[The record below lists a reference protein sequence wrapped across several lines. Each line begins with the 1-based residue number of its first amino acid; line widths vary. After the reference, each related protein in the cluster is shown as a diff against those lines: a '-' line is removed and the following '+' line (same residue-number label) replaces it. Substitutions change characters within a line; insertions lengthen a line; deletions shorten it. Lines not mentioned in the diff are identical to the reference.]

1 MAELLERGAAK
12 AEVTV
17 EKIVAELAKIGF
29 ANMADYMRPNAAGD
43 PYLDFSRLTREQAAA
58 LQEVTVE
65 DFTEGRGE
73 DKRDVRRVKFKL
85 YDKRAALVDL
95 GRHLSMFPTKVEM
108 SGKDG
113 GPIETVEL
121 SPLEAA
127 RRLAFAWEKGLRA
140 LEEKLMSGLGTAIK
154 EMSGPLTAPMWGSL
168 GIGAAGTLLGGYG
181 EYRSGMDQAAA
192 IDASRPYDLIN
203 AANRATGLK
212 YGADTALAGA
222 QRQAQARVRDKNLAA
237 VEARARLRRLAA
249 AGPIHVRHQPRSV
262 DRAARRVR

>member
-1 MAELLERGAAK
+1 MAVLPNPRHERFAQEIAKGKSAEAAYAAAGYKRDRGAASRLSAKVNIQARVAELLERGAAK

-127 RRLAFAWEKGLRA
+127 RRLAFAWEKGLQA
-140 LEEKLMSGLGTAIK
+140 LKEKA
-154 EMSGPLTAPMWGSL
+154 E
-168 GIGAAGTLLGGYG
+168 
-181 EYRSGMDQAAA
+181 
-192 IDASRPYDLIN
+192 
-203 AANRATGLK
+203 
-212 YGADTALAGA
+212 
-222 QRQAQARVRDKNLAA
+222 
-237 VEARARLRRLAA
+237 
-249 AGPIHVRHQPRSV
+249 
-262 DRAARRVR
+262 

>member
-1 MAELLERGAAK
+1 MPVLENPRHERFAQELAKGISAEAAYAASGYKRDRGAASRLSSKVNIQARVAELLERGAAR

-65 DFTEGRGE
+65 AFTEGRGE

-85 YDKRAALVDL
+85 YDKRAALVDM

-113 GPIETVEL
+113 GPIETREL

-127 RRLAFAWEKGLRA
+127 RRLAFVWAKGLRE
-140 LEEKLMSGLGTAIK
+140 LQGEK
-154 EMSGPLTAPMWGSL
+154 
-168 GIGAAGTLLGGYG
+168 
-181 EYRSGMDQAAA
+181 
-192 IDASRPYDLIN
+192 
-203 AANRATGLK
+203 
-212 YGADTALAGA
+212 
-222 QRQAQARVRDKNLAA
+222 
-237 VEARARLRRLAA
+237 
-249 AGPIHVRHQPRSV
+249 
-262 DRAARRVR
+262 